1 MNLTE
6 FDNKAAQYGLKVRL
20 VQEKDAKKILELR
33 TNTSLSL
40 HLHATD
46 SSIDKQIQYIK
57 DYKIKEQ
64 SGVEFYFAFMV
75 TDSFDPIGFYR
86 VHSIDY
92 KNKTF
97 CIGSWI
103 FEKTSLESIP
113 ILADI
118 LSKEFGFEQLNLD
131 TCFFDVRRDNKKVMK
146 YHKLFSPIFINE
158 DLEQNN
164 YFYLQKSDFLHNKEI
179 LLKNLI

>member
-1 MNLTE
+1 MNLIE
-6 FDNKAAQYGLKVRL
+6 FESKAAKYGLNVRL
-20 VQEKDAKKILELR
+20 VEEKDAKKILELR
-33 TNTSLSL
+33 TDTSLSL

-46 SSIDKQIQYIK
+46 SSLDKQIEYIRE
-57 DYKIKEQ
+57 YKRKEQ
-64 SGVEFYFAFMV
+64 SGAEYYFAFMPINR
-75 TDSFDPIGFYR
+75 FDPIGFYR

-92 KNKTF
+92 NDKTF
-97 CIGSWI
+97 AIGSWI
-103 FEKTSLESIP
+103 FEKTNLESIP

-118 LSKEFGFEQLNLD
+118 LSKEFGFELLNLD

-158 DLEQNN
+158 DSEQNN
-164 YFYLQKSDFLHNKEI
+164 YFYLQKSDFLRNKEI